1 MKRIRIISFMLA
13 AVVLFFLVRQDFQI
27 TKSWRAW
34 NLPLSGKIIVLDAGH
49 GGPDGGA
56 VGGGDIVEKD
66 ITLEITKKVR
76 DYLQEQGALVILTR
90 NGDYDLADKSTKG
103 YSRRKAE
110 DLKKRVDIINKSD
123 VDFFVSVH
131 LNALPSGDSKGAQ
144 TFYYRSLVENERA
157 AKFIQAELRTSLENT
172 KRSAK
177 TISRVYLLKHAK
189 TPGVLVE
196 AGFLSNVNERYL
208 LNSEKY
214 QQKVS
219 AAIYRGI
226 LRYFTEKGN
235 PPD

>member
-1 MKRIRIISFMLA
+1 MKRIRIISFLL
-13 AVVLFFLVRQDFQI
+13 AVVMFFFFVKEEFKI
-27 TKSWRAW
+27 TDSWRSW

-56 VGGGDIVEKD
+56 VGGKDIVEKD

-90 NGDYDLADKSTKG
+90 DGDYDLAGENTKG
-103 YSRRKAE
+103 YSRRKVE
-110 DLKKRVDIINKSD
+110 DLKNRVQIVNDSET
-123 VDFFVSVH
+123 DFFASIH
-131 LNALPSGDSKGAQ
+131 LNALPKGNSRGAQ
-144 TFYYRSLVENERA
+144 TFYYRSSGGNERA

-172 KRSAK
+172 NRSAK
-177 TISRVYLLKHAK
+177 TISHVYLLKHAK
-189 TPGVLVE
+189 PPGVLIE

-214 QQKVS
+214 QQKVA

-226 LRYFTEKGN
+226 LRYFTEEGT
-235 PPD
+235 PPE

>member
-13 AVVLFFLVRQDFQI
+13 AVVLFFLAKQDFQI

-56 VGGGDIVEKD
+56 VGGEDIVEKD

-123 VDFFVSVH
+123 IDFFVSVH

-177 TISRVYLLKHAK
+177 TISHVYLLKHAK
-189 TPGVLVE
+189 TPGALVE

-214 QQKVS
+214 QQKVA
-219 AAIYRGI
+219 AAIYRGV

>member
-1 MKRIRIISFMLA
+1 MKKIKVFSFLTA
-13 AVVLFFLVRQDFQI
+13 AVILFFLVQHEFAI
-27 TKSWRAW
+27 TKSWRSW
-34 NLPLSGKIIVLDAGH
+34 NLPLAGKIIVLDAGH

-56 VGGGDIVEKD
+56 VGGEDIVEKE
-66 ITLEITKKVR
+66 ITLEISKKIR

-90 NGDYDLADKSTKG
+90 DEDEDLASKNTKG

-110 DLKKRVDIINKSD
+110 DLKQRVKLINHSGAD
-123 VDFFVSVH
+123 LFVSIH
-131 LNALPSGDSKGAQ
+131 LNAIPISSSKGAQ

-157 AKFIQAELRTSLENT
+157 AKYIQAELRTSLENT
-172 KRSAK
+172 HRQAK
-177 TISRVYLLKHAK
+177 TINRVYLLKHAEV
-189 TPGVLVE
+189 PGVLVE

-219 AAIYRGI
+219 AAVYRGI

-235 PPD
+235 PPE

>member
-1 MKRIRIISFMLA
+1 MKKIKIVSFVLA
-13 AVVLFFLVRQDFQI
+13 AIVLFFLVKYELKI
-27 TKSWRAW
+27 TKSWKAW

-56 VGGGDIVEKD
+56 VGGDEIVEKE

-90 NGDYDLADKSTKG
+90 DGDHDLADEDTKG

-110 DLKKRVDIINKSD
+110 DLRKRVNLINDSGAD
-123 VDFFVSVH
+123 LFVSIH
-131 LNALPSGDSKGAQ
+131 LNAIPISSSRGAQ
-144 TFYYRSLVENERA
+144 TFYYRSVIENERV
-157 AKFIQAELRTSLENT
+157 AKFIQAELRNSLENT
-172 KRSAK
+172 DRSAK
-177 TISRVYLLKHAK
+177 TINRVYLLKHAK
-189 TPGVLVE
+189 PPGVLVE

-214 QQKVS
+214 QQKIS
-219 AAIYRGI
+219 AAIYRGV

-235 PPD
+235 PPE

>member
-1 MKRIRIISFMLA
+1 MKKIKAFSFLTA
-13 AVVLFFLVRQDFQI
+13 AVILFFLVQHEFEI
-27 TKSWRAW
+27 TKSWRSW
-34 NLPLSGKIIVLDAGH
+34 NLPLAGKIIVLDAGH

-56 VGGGDIVEKD
+56 VGGEDIVEKE
-66 ITLEITKKVR
+66 ITLEISKKIR

-90 NGDYDLADKSTKG
+90 DEDEDLASKNTKG

-110 DLKKRVDIINKSD
+110 DLKQRVKLINHSGAD
-123 VDFFVSVH
+123 LFVSIH
-131 LNALPSGDSKGAQ
+131 LNAIPISSSKGAQ

-157 AKFIQAELRTSLENT
+157 AKYIQAELRTSLENT
-172 KRSAK
+172 HRQAK
-177 TISRVYLLKHAK
+177 TINRVYLLKH
-189 TPGVLVE
+189 TEVPGVLVE

-219 AAIYRGI
+219 AAVYRGI

-235 PPD
+235 PPE

>member
-13 AVVLFFLVRQDFQI
+13 AVVLFFLAKQDFQI

-56 VGGGDIVEKD
+56 VGGEDIVEKD

-110 DLKKRVDIINKSD
+110 DLKKRVEIINKSD
-123 VDFFVSVH
+123 IDFFVSVH

-177 TISRVYLLKHAK
+177 TISHVYLLKHAK
-189 TPGVLVE
+189 TPGALVE

-214 QQKVS
+214 QQKVA
-219 AAIYRGI
+219 AAIYRGV